1 MRTLKQWDA
10 RFAQQ
15 DGAPKPDPLIQIGV
29 ALFEAEACLK
39 ENDIE
44 GMRASIND
52 AHCLMA
58 SIVPIAGQAAHLS
71 SVMDAYELTSKHAAL
86 GELHA

>member
-15 DGAPKPDPLIQIGV
+15 DVAAKPDPLIQIGV

-39 ENDIE
+39 EHDIE
-44 GMRASIND
+44 GMRANIND

-58 SIVPIAGQAAHLS
+58 SIVPVAGQAAHLS
-71 SVMDAYELTSKHAAL
+71 SVMNAYELTSATAHL
-86 GELHA
+86 GECRA